1 MDYREKDERNIC
13 CALCSESGKFPKYGP
28 KIHRFRNGR
37 GDAKVDSYKVFPGIE
52 LNIYS
57 VHMDGFSF
65 GAEGKGNFMEIHHC
79 REGRM
84 EQRQEDGSAYIM
96 PGDLSVTVK
105 RQRSGEYS
113 FPLCHY
119 HGISICI
126 DTDAAPE
133 CLSCFLED
141 VNIRPRELARRL
153 CSDKNCFII
162 RSQAYIEH
170 IFSELYSVPEECK
183 KGYFNIKI
191 LELLFVLGSVS
202 PEKNS
207 APALSLSK
215 MQADLAKEA
224 AAWLAENLDRQ
235 VSVSELSGRF
245 NVSQT
250 HLQNAFK
257 GVYVSRELL
266 YPDFENAVCCPAA
279 DPYGRC
285 HIGDRLRIRIQ
296 QCGEICFCIPED
308 HGRDS
313 GRIPEN
319 ARHYG
324 LAVTAA
330 PKRRS
335 LRVLFWSI
343 FLF

>member
-1 MDYREKDERNIC
+1 
-13 CALCSESGKFPKYGP
+13 
-28 KIHRFRNGR
+28 
-37 GDAKVDSYKVFPGIE
+37 
-52 LNIYS
+52 
-57 VHMDGFSF
+57 
-65 GAEGKGNFMEIHHC
+65 
-79 REGRM
+79 
-84 EQRQEDGSAYIM
+84 M

-105 RQRSGEYS
+105 RQRSSEYS

-141 VNIRPRELARRL
+141 VNVRPRELAGRL
-153 CSDKNCFII
+153 CADKNCFII

-183 KGYFNIKI
+183 KGYFKIKV

-215 MQADLAKEA
+215 LQADLAKEA

-235 VSVSELSGRF
+235 VTVPELSRRF
-245 NVSQT
+245 HVSQT

-257 GVYVSRELL
+257 GVYGVPVSS
-266 YPDFENAVCCPAA
+266 Y
-279 DPYGRC
+279 
-285 HIGDRLRIRIQ
+285 IRILKMQ
-296 QCGEICFCIPED
+296 SAALRMIHTDAAILEIASEFGYSNAGKFASAFQKIMGETPGEYRKM
-308 HGRDS
+308 HGIT
-313 GRIPEN
+313 G
-319 ARHYG
+319 
-324 LAVTAA
+324 
-330 PKRRS
+330 
-335 LRVLFWSI
+335 WQ
-343 FLF
+343 

>member
-1 MDYREKDERNIC
+1 MAAPVKRGVMMDNREKDERSIC
-13 CALCSESGKFPKYGP
+13 RSLCSESGRPSEYGP
-28 KIHRFRNGR
+28 EIHRFRNGR
-37 GDAKVDSYKVFPGIE
+37 GDAEVDSYKVFPGIE

-57 VHMDGFSF
+57 VHMDIFFF
-65 GAEGKGNFMEIHHC
+65 GAEGQGNFMEIHHC

-84 EQRQEDGSAYIM
+84 EQWREDGSAYIM

-105 RQRSGEYS
+105 RQRSSEYS

-141 VNIRPRELARRL
+141 VNVRPRELARRL
-153 CSDKNCFII
+153 CGKENCFII

-183 KGYFNIKI
+183 KGYFKIKV

-202 PEKNS
+202 QEKNS

-245 NVSQT
+245 HVSQT

-257 GVYVSRELL
+257 GVYGVPVSSYTRILKMQSAALRLIHTDSAILEIASEFG
-266 YPDFENAVCCPAA
+266 YSNAGKFASA
-279 DPYGRC
+279 FQK
-285 HIGDRLRIRIQ
+285 IM
-296 QCGEICFCIPED
+296 GETPGEYRKM
-308 HGRDS
+308 HGS
-313 GRIPEN
+313 ME
-319 ARHYG
+319 
-324 LAVTAA
+324 
-330 PKRRS
+330 
-335 LRVLFWSI
+335 WQ
-343 FLF
+343 

>member
-1 MDYREKDERNIC
+1 
-13 CALCSESGKFPKYGP
+13 
-28 KIHRFRNGR
+28 
-37 GDAKVDSYKVFPGIE
+37 
-52 LNIYS
+52 
-57 VHMDGFSF
+57 
-65 GAEGKGNFMEIHHC
+65 
-79 REGRM
+79 
-84 EQRQEDGSAYIM
+84 M

-105 RQRSGEYS
+105 RQRSSEYS

-141 VNIRPRELARRL
+141 VNVRPRELARRL
-153 CSDKNCFII
+153 CGKENCFII

-183 KGYFNIKI
+183 KGYFKIKV
-191 LELLFVLGSVS
+191 LELLLVLGSIS

-215 MQADLAKEA
+215 LQADLAKEA

-245 NVSQT
+245 HVSQT

-257 GVYVSRELL
+257 GVYGVPVSSYTRILKMQSAALRLIHTDSAILEIASEFG
-266 YPDFENAVCCPAA
+266 YSNAGKFASA
-279 DPYGRC
+279 FQK
-285 HIGDRLRIRIQ
+285 IM
-296 QCGEICFCIPED
+296 GETPGEYRKM
-308 HGRDS
+308 HGIM
-313 GRIPEN
+313 G
-319 ARHYG
+319 
-324 LAVTAA
+324 
-330 PKRRS
+330 
-335 LRVLFWSI
+335 WQ
-343 FLF
+343 